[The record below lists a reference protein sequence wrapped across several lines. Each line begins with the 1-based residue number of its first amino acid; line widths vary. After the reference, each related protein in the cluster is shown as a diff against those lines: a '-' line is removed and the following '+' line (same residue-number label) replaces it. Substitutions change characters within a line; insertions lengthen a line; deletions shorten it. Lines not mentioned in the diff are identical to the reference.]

1 LKKYSAN
8 YSHSN
13 HNFVI
18 QNLSGEKV
26 TNEYLAGICIL
37 KNILQRGKPTL
48 LSKYLQTQIGAIHK
62 NNEFIQ
68 PYALIDAEL
77 PKWERIIRGDVKGN
91 YFPAKKFYEELI
103 PKYLPGYVF
112 IQSLILPE
120 IPINEITQVPV
131 DEFKNQQVDFYLPQA
146 FLVIEIDG
154 GQHRDSLNDNKR
166 DRHLSKYG
174 IMTVRITTIEL
185 ESENEAFQNKVKSIS
200 KRIEKI
206 IIRENELREKDAT
219 FISIDN
225 YKKVYQ
231 QGIDTTN
238 PIYVATAIMRFQIL
252 ILSLLENG
260 KLNFHNDWKI
270 EVLERDIKNFADKAI
285 DDLFLWFEHIYKLQK
300 VSFTKPKY
308 FLRSINSTDEY
319 SNDSQIIK
327 VDFSLLKRY
336 TDEFQTK
343 SEIIFV
349 RTDYLDRYLYFKK
362 GNGSNLVFHSFLDY
376 DYFSISTTTPVKYNL
391 KFGDNNSDSKSLLFL
406 LNNIFLQETNNLSFN
421 DGQLPIIANAL
432 ARKDT
437 IGLLPT
443 GSGKSVC
450 YQLAA
455 ILQPS
460 ISFVVCPIKSL
471 MYDQKAE
478 LDIVYFSRINH
489 ITSEDDGEDKERI
502 QNEFACGKYF
512 FIFIS
517 PERFQVKSFRKYFIT
532 VTKSF
537 NIAYAVIDEVHCLS
551 EWGHDFRTAYLNL
564 SNTIM
569 KLCSD
574 FNFIG
579 LTATASINVIK
590 DIQIEFGIAQE
601 NVKTLIDYSRKE
613 LEFNVI
619 NDNNNKETVLL
630 QNLTK
635 FQERLSIFQAQ
646 SHYAKC
652 GIIFT
657 PTVNGKQGC
666 YPLSLKLKN
675 YFQKDVRY
683 FSGTIPSINN
693 IPIMT
698 DQEYDDQKK
707 ITQDDFK
714 KNKFPLLTAT
724 KAFGMGINKGNIYY
738 TFHYGIPSSMEAL
751 YQEAGRAGRDKN
763 NFSNQNAECHVLLT
777 KANNGAI
784 LNQVWHRE
792 TPYSKFL
799 DTVRDSNGNIILQKI
814 LTANEKRSYGNRG
827 YQITDGLIRNIRGDI
842 NTQLFL
848 FSSSLLIIKD
858 EYQLIK
864 NLHKKYSAPNKLD
877 VTINGNDLGTTKASL
892 EKAIYRL
899 SQLGIISDWTIDN
912 FFGGGIFTV
921 DYKNYS
927 DGSIKQSLLKTIA
940 KYDSEF
946 SLPAIQ
952 IDDKYSNYKEILNK
966 RCSDL
971 DKYILILLQWSYD
984 NFAYNRRQSL
994 KNIYENSCA
1003 LADGIITKEE
1013 FKLRLEN
1020 YFKFTQTSFTL
1031 QHIADNPNDFEKWF
1045 EVFYQVKNNTVS
1057 NEFITK
1063 RQIESLRD
1071 NLSRFLESYMYN
1083 TGLDLISGII
1093 RLLLDDYENID
1104 GKNRFE
1110 GSLENIKKYREEE
1123 IESIISNILTIG
1135 KNLNKKNKSFL
1146 AKSFY
1151 KYFPSTQM
1159 LQKIYK
1165 HLEDN
1170 YSLTVILAIS
1180 NEELKKI
1187 NKRISDGFRKTG

>member
-1 LKKYSAN
+1 MKKYSAN

-18 QNLSGEKV
+18 QNLRGEKV

-62 NNEFIQ
+62 NNEFIK

-91 YFPAKKFYEELI
+91 YYPAKKFYEELI
-103 PKYLPGYVF
+103 PKYLPDYVF

-120 IPINEITQVPV
+120 ISINEITQVPV

-154 GQHRDSLNDNKR
+154 GQHRDSLNDDKR

-174 IMTVRITTIEL
+174 IMTVRITTTEL

-206 IIRENELREKDAT
+206 IIRENELKEKDAT
-219 FISIDN
+219 FISLEN

-238 PIYVATAIMRFQIL
+238 PIYVATAIMRVQIL

-260 KLNFHNDWKI
+260 KLDFHNDWKI
-270 EVLERDIKNFADKAI
+270 EVLERDVKNFADKAI
-285 DDLFLWFEHIYKLQK
+285 EDLFLWFEHIYKLQK

-308 FLRSINSTDEY
+308 FIRSIKSTDEY

-362 GNGSNLVFHSFLDY
+362 GNGSNLFFHSFLDY
-376 DYFSISTTTPVKYNL
+376 DYFSISTTTPIKYNL
-391 KFGDNNSDSKSLLFL
+391 KFGHNNSDSQSLLFL
-406 LNNIFLQETNNLSFN
+406 LNNIFLQETNNLTFN
-421 DGQLPIIANAL
+421 EGQLPIIANAL

-450 YQLAA
+450 YQLAT
-455 ILQPS
+455 ILQPA

-489 ITSEDDGEDKERI
+489 ITSDDDGEDKERI
-502 QNEFACGKYF
+502 QNEFASGKYF

-517 PERFQVKSFRKYFIT
+517 PERFQVKSFREYFIT
-532 VTKSF
+532 VTKSYS
-537 NIAYAVIDEVHCLS
+537 IAYAIIDEVHCLS

-564 SNTIM
+564 ANTIQR
-569 KLCSD
+569 LCSNI
-574 FNFIG
+574 NFIG

-590 DIQIEFGIAQE
+590 DIQIEFGISQE

-613 LEFNVI
+613 LEFIVI
-619 NDNNNKETVLL
+619 NDNNNKEAILL
-630 QNLTK
+630 QTLSK
-635 FQERLSIFQAQ
+635 LQERFYVFEVQ
-646 SHYAKC
+646 SHYTKC

-657 PTVNGKQGC
+657 PTVNGKKGC
-666 YPLSLKLKN
+666 YLLSLKLKN

-683 FSGTIPSINN
+683 FSGTIPKINKK
-693 IPIMT
+693 PIMT

-724 KAFGMGINKGNIYY
+724 KAFGMGINKGNIHY

-751 YQEAGRAGRDKN
+751 YQEAGRAGRDKHI
-763 NFSNQNAECHVLLT
+763 FSQLNALCFVLLT
-777 KANNGAI
+777 KTNDSEI
-784 LNQVWHRE
+784 LNEIWDRKTTLSRIHA
-792 TPYSKFL
+792 
-799 DTVRDSNGNIILQKI
+799 LQKKI
-814 LTANEKRSYGNRG
+814 KGDVNT
-827 YQITDGLIRNIRGDI
+827 NIF
-842 NTQLFL
+842 LFL
-848 FSSSLLIIKD
+848 TSLKVIKD
-858 EYQLIK
+858 EFKLIK
-864 NLHKKYSAPNKLD
+864 NLHFSYSIPNKKGVVIDGKNLD
-877 VTINGNDLGTTKASL
+877 SKKSIL

-899 SQLGIISDWTIDN
+899 NQLGIVEDWTIDN
-912 FFGGGIFTV
+912 FFGGGVFTV
-921 DYKNYS
+921 DYTNYS
-927 DGSIKQSLLKTIA
+927 DESIKQSLLKTIN
-940 KYDSEF
+940 KYDSDF
-946 SLPAIQ
+946 SLSAIESEE
-952 IDDKYSNYKEILNK
+952 KYSNYKKILNAPEGY
-966 RCSDL
+966 SEI

-1003 LADGIITKEE
+1003 LVDGIITKEE

-1020 YFKFTQTSFTL
+1020 YFKFTESSFIL
-1031 QHIADNPNDFEKWF
+1031 QHIANNPNDFEKWF
-1045 EVFYQVKNNTVS
+1045 EVFYQIKNNTVS
-1057 NEFITK
+1057 NELITK
-1063 RQIESLRD
+1063 RQQESLRD

-1083 TGLDLISGII
+1083 TGLDLVSGLL
-1093 RLLLDDYENID
+1093 RLLLDDFDNID

-1110 GSLENIKKYREEE
+1110 SSVGQIKKYSEEN
-1123 IESIISNILTIG
+1123 IELIISNILNVG
-1135 KNLNKKNKSFL
+1135 KSLNNKNKNNL
-1146 AKSFY
+1146 ARTLHKF
-1151 KYFPSTQM
+1151 FPSTQM
-1159 LQKIYK
+1159 LHKIYK
-1165 HLEDN
+1165 QLEDEH
-1170 YSLTVILAIS
+1170 SLTIILDIS
-1180 NEELKKI
+1180 NKELRKI